1 MPLGIERINA
11 RRQQPNSRII
21 FIKPLPGPTAEFA
34 QDFLERIAAIVHPI
48 MKANHLAITSLEEY
62 EPNREFVGRN
72 FNAGEVVQL
81 VLRAPYGGH
90 WLGFRSV
97 QMVMIHE
104 LAHCAQMNHSS
115 AFWKV
120 RNAFAEELRGLWGK
134 GYTGDG
140 FWGRGETL
148 LSGQY
153 DWRGVVGQGE
163 VLPRSLCGGT
173 FRSGRRR
180 KRKRDGEEKK
190 TSLTYA
196 ERQRRRIARKF
207 GTDGLKLG
215 NDEETRVKLE
225 DGKRPKGK
233 PRVAGSARGRELR
246 AAAALA
252 RFGDQKAEERKYME
266 KHEADGDGGSES
278 ESDDDNGGKAEDER
292 AIDLD
297 GRRLLDGQGYG
308 MVKVCD
314 GEDPDDG
321 HVKREMEELQHI
333 DDIIPHASSSSHGK
347 EEEIGDE
354 ENIRAFIKKEERA
367 PPPSQRPPNDTSTIS
382 HALFSKL
389 PVPITANPHSS
400 STSPYSHHLRPLACP
415 LCSQSNDAAALTC
428 TACAHVLDPDRMPG
442 HWCCSGA
449 LCAGQGSAYINGG
462 DCGVCGACGQRRQGD
477 GG

>member
-1 MPLGIERINA
+1 
-11 RRQQPNSRII
+11 
-21 FIKPLPGPTAEFA
+21 
-34 QDFLERIAAIVHPI
+34 

-81 VLRAPYGGH
+81 VLRAPYSGH

-104 LAHCAQMNHSS
+104 LAHCAQMNHSA

-120 RNAFAEELRGLWGK
+120 RNGFAEELRGLWGN

-153 DWRGVVGQGE
+153 DWRGVLGE
-163 VLPRSLCGGT
+163 EELLPRSLCGGT

-180 KRKRDGEEKK
+180 KRKRGGDEKK
-190 TSLTYA
+190 SSSLTYA

-207 GTDGLKLG
+207 GTDGVKLG
-215 NDEETRVKLE
+215 DDVETRVKLE

-246 AAAALA
+246 ASAALA
-252 RFGDQKAEERKYME
+252 RFGNQKAEKME
-266 KHEADGDGGSES
+266 HVKKHEDDGDVGSES
-278 ESDDDNGGKAEDER
+278 GSDDDDSGAEDER
-292 AIDLD
+292 AVDL
-297 GRRLLDGQGYG
+297 GGARLLDGRGHG

-321 HVKREMEELQHI
+321 HVKQEMQELQYI
-333 DDIIPHASSSSHGK
+333 DDIAPHALSRGKEK
-347 EEEIGDE
+347 EEEEKDNLHPFNKTE
-354 ENIRAFIKKEERA
+354 E
-367 PPPSQRPPNDTSTIS
+367 PGPSQRQNPPPGNTITTT
-382 HALFSKL
+382 ADGPLSKL
-389 PVPITANPHSS
+389 FTPQRSAREVSQKARSSPLVP
-400 STSPYSHHLRPLACP
+400 SPPDHERSLACP
-415 LCSQSNDAAALTC
+415 LCSQTNGPAALICATC
-428 TACAHVLDPDRMPG
+428 SHVLDLDRIPG
-442 HWCCSGA
+442 HWRCSSS
-449 LCAGQGSAYINGG
+449 LCAREGSAYVNGG
-462 DCGVCGACGQRRQGD
+462 DCGVCGACG
-477 GG
+477 

>member
-1 MPLGIERINA
+1 
-11 RRQQPNSRII
+11 
-21 FIKPLPGPTAEFA
+21 
-34 QDFLERIAAIVHPI
+34 
-48 MKANHLAITSLEEY
+48 MKANHLAVTSLEEY

-81 VLRAPYGGH
+81 VLRAPYNGH

-104 LAHCAQMNHSS
+104 LAHCAQMNHSA

-153 DWRGVVGQGE
+153 DWRGVTGE
-163 VLPRSLCGGT
+163 EHLLPRSLCGGT

-180 KRKRDGEEKK
+180 KRKRDEEEKK
-190 TSLTYA
+190 ASLPYA
-196 ERQRRRIARKF
+196 ERQRRRILRKF
-207 GTDGLKLG
+207 GTGGVKLG

-225 DGKRPKGK
+225 DGKRPKGN

-252 RFGDQKAEERKYME
+252 RFETQKAEKTEHVK
-266 KHEADGDGGSES
+266 KHESDGDGGSES
-278 ESDDDNGGKAEDER
+278 ESDDDIGGVGREGDV
-292 AIDLD
+292 DLD
-297 GRRLLDGQGYG
+297 GARLLDGRGHD

-321 HVKREMEELQHI
+321 YVKREMEELQHL
-333 DDIIPHASSSSHGK
+333 DDIAPHASSSGK
-347 EEEIGDE
+347 
-354 ENIRAFIKKEERA
+354 KKEEKENA
-367 PPPSQRPPNDTSTIS
+367 QPFLKIEGAAPSQNTPPPPTHTRTTTTDRLLSITSIPQPSTTPVSQQPRCSPP
-382 HALFSKL
+382 
-389 PVPITANPHSS
+389 PIPSLTN
-400 STSPYSHHLRPLACP
+400 HHQNSLACP
-415 LCSQSNDAAALTC
+415 ICSQTNDPAALTC
-428 TACAHVLDPDRMPG
+428 AACAHVLDPDRIPG
-442 HWCCSGA
+442 HWRCSGS
-449 LCAGQGSAYINGG
+449 LCAGEGSTYINGG
-462 DCGVCGACGQRRQGD
+462 DCGICGACGRRRWEEG
-477 GG
+477 

>member
-1 MPLGIERINA
+1 
-11 RRQQPNSRII
+11 
-21 FIKPLPGPTAEFA
+21 
-34 QDFLERIAAIVHPI
+34 

-81 VLRAPYGGH
+81 VLRAPHSGH

-104 LAHCAQMNHSS
+104 LAHCAQMNHSA

-134 GYTGDG
+134 SYTGDG

-153 DWRGVVGQGE
+153 DWRGVVE
-163 VLPRSLCGGT
+163 EEDVLPRSLCGGT

-190 TSLTYA
+190 ASLTYA

-207 GTDGLKLG
+207 GTDGVKLG
-215 NDEETRVKLE
+215 DDDDTRVRLE

-252 RFGDQKAEERKYME
+252 RFGNQKAEESEDME
-266 KHEADGDGGSES
+266 KHEDDGDGGSES
-278 ESDDDNGGKAEDER
+278 ESDDDNGGVAGEGG
-292 AIDLD
+292 AVDLD
-297 GRRLLDGQGYG
+297 GRRLLDGRGHG

-333 DDIIPHASSSSHGK
+333 DDIFPHASSSSHGK
-347 EEEIGDE
+347 EEEKEDE
-354 ENIRAFIKKEERA
+354 ESIRAFIKKEEA
-367 PPPSQRPPNDTSTIS
+367 APPPPSQRSPNTTTTTP
-382 HALFSKL
+382 HAPLSKL
-389 PVPITANPHSS
+389 PIPISQKPR
-400 STSPYSHHLRPLACP
+400 SPSPSRASPSSHHQSPLACP
-415 LCSQSNDAAALTC
+415 LCSQNNDAVALTC
-428 TACAHVLDPDRMPG
+428 AACAHVLDPDRMPG
-442 HWCCSGA
+442 HWRCSGA
-449 LCAGQGSAYINGG
+449 LCAGQGSDYINGG
-462 DCGVCGACGQRRQGD
+462 DCGVCGACGQRR
-477 GG
+477 